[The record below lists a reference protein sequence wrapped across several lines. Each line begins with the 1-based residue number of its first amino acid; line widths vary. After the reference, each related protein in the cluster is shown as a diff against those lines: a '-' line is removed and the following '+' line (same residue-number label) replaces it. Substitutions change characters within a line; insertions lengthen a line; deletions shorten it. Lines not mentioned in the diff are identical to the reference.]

1 MQRTLCFAKKMS
13 HTKAFI
19 FTYSYRLGREIRK
32 EQLEKEIK
40 FVINDFYAQ
49 YAKENRIS

>member
-1 MQRTLCFAKKMS
+1 MS
-13 HTKAFI
+13 HTTAFI
-19 FTYSYRLGREIRK
+19 FTYGYRLGREIQK